1 MNIAVLVEGGLVET
15 LQATPLLRT
24 LALGVEE
31 AHLTLV
37 GPRAAAQL
45 RGSLPGVDELIALR
59 VLDADGGSPLALL
72 TAWRELRRRRFEVA
86 ILCSG
91 SARVRLLVYL
101 AGIQRRIASFG
112 GISTSLLSEYV
123 ATRRGENN
131 AQTWLRLA
139 SAMEVDTELHDLAFD
154 PGPKARDRA
163 EAALLGGGLEDGR
176 LLVAVA
182 PGTGYAEG
190 AAAVAGW
197 DPERYAHLC
206 NQLSN
211 RHGAGVIIL
220 GAESDRAAAD
230 QLLLDLAAPA
240 IDLTGELDLRE
251 IAAVLE
257 RCDLFVGGDSPLLQL
272 AAGVGTAA
280 VGLFGATD
288 GRRRG
293 PYGTAHRVVQAV
305 DSRSATR
312 RARELI
318 GTAGPPLLGQIRVDD
333 VLAGIEAAL

>member
-15 LQATPLLRT
+15 LQTTPLLRT
-24 LALGVEE
+24 LASGVEE

-37 GPRAAAQL
+37 GPRVAAQL
-45 RGSLPGVDELIALR
+45 TGSLPGVDEVVTLRAL
-59 VLDADGGSPLALL
+59 DDDGGSPMALL
-72 TAWRELRRRRFEVA
+72 AAWRELRRRRFEVA

-131 AQTWLRLA
+131 AETWLRLA
-139 SAMEVDTELHDLAFD
+139 SAMDVDAELHELAFD
-154 PGPKARDRA
+154 PGPEARRRA

-190 AAAVAGW
+190 AAATAGW
-197 DPERYAHLC
+197 EPERYAHLC
-206 NQLSN
+206 NQLGA
-211 RHGAGVIIL
+211 RHGAGVIVL
-220 GAESDRAAAD
+220 GTESDRAAVD
-230 QLLLDLAAPA
+230 LLLLDLGAPS
-240 IDLTGELDLRE
+240 IDLSGELTLAE
-251 IAAVLE
+251 VAAVLE

-293 PYGTAHRVVQAV
+293 PYGAAHRVVQAV
-305 DSRSATR
+305 DGRSPTR
-312 RARELI
+312 RARERI
-318 GTAGPPLLGQIRVDD
+318 GPSGPPLLSKIRVDD

>member
-24 LALGVEE
+24 LASGVEE

-37 GPRAAAQL
+37 GPRVSAQL
-45 RGSLPGVDELIALR
+45 AGSLPGVDALITLRAL
-59 VLDADGGSPLALL
+59 DDDGASPAALL
-72 TAWRELRRRRFEVA
+72 KAWRELRRRRFEVA

-112 GISTSLLSEYV
+112 GVSTSLLSEYV

-131 AQTWLRLA
+131 AQSWLRLA
-139 SAMEVDTELHDLAFD
+139 SAMDVDAELHDLAFD
-154 PGPKARDRA
+154 PGPAARHRA
-163 EAALLGGGLEDGR
+163 EAALLGGGLQDGR

-190 AAAVAGW
+190 LAAEAGW
-197 DPERYAHLC
+197 EPERYAHLC
-206 NQLSN
+206 NQLCD
-211 RHGAGVIIL
+211 RHGAGVVVL
-220 GAESDRAAAD
+220 GAESDRSAVD
-230 QLLLDLAAPA
+230 KLLLDLAAPS
-240 IDLTGELDLRE
+240 IDLAGGLTLQE

-272 AAGVGTAA
+272 AAAVGTAA
-280 VGLFGATD
+280 VGLFGPTD

-293 PYGTAHRVVQAV
+293 PYGAAHRVVQAV
-305 DSRSATR
+305 DSRSTTR

-318 GTAGPPLLGQIRVDD
+318 GATGQPLLAKIRVDD